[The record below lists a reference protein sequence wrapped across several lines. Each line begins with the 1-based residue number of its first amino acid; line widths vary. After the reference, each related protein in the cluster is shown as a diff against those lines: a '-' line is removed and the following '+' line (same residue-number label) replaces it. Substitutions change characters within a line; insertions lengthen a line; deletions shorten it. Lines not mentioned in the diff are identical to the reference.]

1 MEAIIDPSLSLA
13 MDDDGMD
20 EPQYKVT
27 HLTCYCKEGHVVR
40 FDTDLIEKNKEIFF
54 SGYLKHITCEDP
66 SIEDGVP
73 VYDCGPIVSWWNT
86 GESNNILTTSQS
98 LLFSL
103 GQVLTEERNA

>member
-27 HLTCYCKEGHVVR
+27 NLTCYCKEGHVVR

-66 SIEDGVP
+66 SIEDGIP
-73 VYDCGPIVSWWNT
+73 VFDCGPIVSWWNT
-86 GESNNILTTSQS
+86 GEANRTLTPRQS
-98 LLFSL
+98 LLFS
-103 GQVLTEERNA
+103 RPRF

>member
-1 MEAIIDPSLSLA
+1 MAITDQSLSVT

-27 HLTCYCKEGHVVR
+27 NLTCYCKEGHVVR

-86 GESNNILTTSQS
+86 GERATPLQQLAS
-98 LLFSL
+98 LYFSL
-103 GQVLTEERNA
+103 IRF